1 MSLSYIH
8 LAFGLNKQTDI
19 FNIQS
24 LTDNM
29 VSLRMKMEFK
39 KAVAKAVVSASYST
53 TKEDIRLENLTIH
66 RYCRVKSA
74 VYDLKMRR

>member
-1 MSLSYIH
+1 
-8 LAFGLNKQTDI
+8 
-19 FNIQS
+19 
-24 LTDNM
+24 M